1 MPAHFYAAQI
11 ILLLLQSHG
20 HLICTK
26 VFTRLLKIILRWWNC
41 EAAEPYVTNTSQ
53 TLLDSS
59 TCTLVLKKKKTGHV
73 IIELFPK
80 KIKNWPMYN
89 QS

>member
-11 ILLLLQSHG
+11 ILLFLQSHG
-20 HLICTK
+20 HLICTN
-26 VFTRLLKIILRWWNC
+26 VFTRLLKIIFRLWNC
-41 EAAEPYVTNTSQ
+41 EAAEPYVTNTSNFVRQ
-53 TLLDSS
+53 QHVY
-59 TCTLVLKKKKTGHV
+59 TCVKKNTGHV

>member
-11 ILLLLQSHG
+11 TLLLMELWGCWALCHKY
-20 HLICTK
+20 L
-26 VFTRLLKIILRWWNC
+26 
-41 EAAEPYVTNTSQ
+41 TNFVRQ
-53 TLLDSS
+53 QHVY
-59 TCTLVLKKKKTGHV
+59 TCVKKKTGHV